1 MTDSLL
7 HFWGKIACFV
17 YFPGNLCPQYV
28 RQLTISTQVW
38 LPPHPAPPLQPSTC
52 WFLSRRT
59 FPEMHLLLQKISLPK
74 TFVLSLHDEPSN
86 EWQVDQGNLMQTLV
100 HSNVHVCTTTEYGYF
115 SCVQCNYS
123 IQYHQ
128 CDPMDLTYVLQQCVG
143 CSALLQWPHML
154 ALTGGHVALPM
165 DRVDPKY
172 QSRDNCS
179 TCHFHAFHTVYI

>member
-1 MTDSLL
+1 MPSICET
-7 HFWGKIACFV
+7 I
-17 YFPGNLCPQYV
+17 GNFYTGLASPSP
-28 RQLTISTQVW
+28 RSS
-38 LPPHPAPPLQPSTC
+38 PST
-52 WFLSRRT
+52 FNMLIFVKEDLSRNAPSFTENIVAEDFCALSPRRT
-59 FPEMHLLLQKISLPK
+59 KQWVCGIWK
-74 TFVLSLHDEPSN
+74 
-86 EWQVDQGNLMQTLV
+86 VDQGNSMQTLV
-100 HSNVHVCTTTEYGYF
+100 HSNVHVCTTTTEYGYV

>member
-7 HFWGKIACFV
+7 HFWGNIVCFV

-28 RQLTISTQVW
+28 RQLTIW
-38 LPPHPAPPLQPSTC
+38 FLHRFGFPLTPFNLQHVD
-52 WFLSRRT
+52 FLSRNAPSFAENIVAEDFCALSPRRT
-59 FPEMHLLLQKISLPK
+59 KQWVCAIWK
-74 TFVLSLHDEPSN
+74 
-86 EWQVDQGNLMQTLV
+86 VDQGNLMQTLV